1 MPYFNQDPPS
11 WYYYAAPLGSSC
23 RYSSGYTISHEFHL
37 ENGILTYK
45 VINEKYV
52 NYTNSVGPNNIV
64 D

>member
-1 MPYFNQDPPS
+1 M
-11 WYYYAAPLGSSC
+11 
-23 RYSSGYTISHEFHL
+23 SSGYTISHEVHL